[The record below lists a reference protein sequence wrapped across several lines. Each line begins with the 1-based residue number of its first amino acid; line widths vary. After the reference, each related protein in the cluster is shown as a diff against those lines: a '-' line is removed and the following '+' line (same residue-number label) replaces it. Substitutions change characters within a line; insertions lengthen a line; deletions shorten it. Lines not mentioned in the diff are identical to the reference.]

1 MLKYKIVSRKNPM
14 NKSVKWYASIA
25 TPMPVTLNELA
36 ENIEKSS
43 TVSRADAKAVID
55 ALQYAIKKALLDGK
69 SVRLG
74 DLGSFRVTLGSSGA
88 FSEKEFQTSMI
99 KRVRVQFQPSTELR
113 NAFAVSS
120 ANPSLKF
127 QRVTVKQDEVIEEG
141 GV

>member
-14 NKSVKWYASIA
+14 NKSVKWYASID
-25 TPMPVTLNELA
+25 TPTPVTLNELA

-55 ALQYAIKKALLDGK
+55 ALQYEIKKALLDGK

-74 DLGSFRVTLGSSGA
+74 DLGSFRVTLGSRGA
-88 FSEKEFQTSMI
+88 FTEADFQTSFI
-99 KRVRVQFQPSTELR
+99 QQVRVQFQPSTELR

-120 ANPSLKF
+120 ANPALKF
-127 QRVTVKQDEVIEEG
+127 QRVKAKEDEVIEEG

>member
-1 MLKYKIVSRKNPM
+1 M
-14 NKSVKWYASIA
+14 
-25 TPMPVTLNELA
+25 
-36 ENIEKSS
+36 
-43 TVSRADAKAVID
+43 
-55 ALQYAIKKALLDGK
+55 
-69 SVRLG
+69 
-74 DLGSFRVTLGSSGA
+74 TLGSSGA
-88 FSEKEFQTSMI
+88 YSEKEFQTNMI

>member
-55 ALQYAIKKALLDGK
+55 ALQYEIKKALLDGK

-88 FSEKEFQTSMI
+88 FSEKELQTSMI

>member
-55 ALQYAIKKALLDGK
+55 ALQYEIKKALLDGK
-69 SVRLG
+69 SVRA
-74 DLGSFRVTLGSSGA
+74 SA
-88 FSEKEFQTSMI
+88 TSA
-99 KRVRVQFQPSTELR
+99 PS
-113 NAFAVSS
+113 A
-120 ANPSLKF
+120 
-127 QRVTVKQDEVIEEG
+127 
-141 GV
+141 